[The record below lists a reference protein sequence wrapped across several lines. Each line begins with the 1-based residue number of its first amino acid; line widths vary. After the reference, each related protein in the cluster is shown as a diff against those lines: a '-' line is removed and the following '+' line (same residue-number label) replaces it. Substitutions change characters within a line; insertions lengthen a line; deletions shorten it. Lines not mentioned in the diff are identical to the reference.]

1 MNHVKT
7 FDIKL
12 NQSKSTK
19 SNKNYNFEVLG
30 ETRMDNLVISDL
42 GILETITKKR
52 EKRMGTKVKNV
63 GNYDLK

>member
-1 MNHVKT
+1 MKT